1 MWKVIFHNLW
11 SRRKKVGWIFA
22 ELVIVTMILWVLLD
36 VSAVFLYNKSLPTG
50 YDNDRLCLV
59 NIRTYSEK
67 DSICKKEY
75 ATEEAYNEDIER
87 ILRKVKSYEGVE
99 NASYI
104 FTSWQYLGTAS
115 VQNYYMKSGN
125 EAVDSLIAPIH
136 LIRFHPKTNY
146 FETYGIETTEG
157 SPSPEELS
165 KLNFAWNDA
174 VITEDV
180 AKRFFGKE
188 NAVGKKLFFI
198 DWKKDTIWCPIRA
211 VVKDV
216 RHQSYRPNCALMF
229 RPWTKIENYGYCK
242 LVVRVKEGVDMEEF
256 LNGFEE
262 FTNKEL
268 NIGNYYSETVTT
280 LNDIIKKSENNYVT
294 LNNTA
299 LILTV
304 FFLINLCLGVVGTFW
319 LQTRSRVEEMG
330 VLRTFGATKWNI
342 RAMLLGEGFVLST
355 LAVFV
360 GCMLYLQIALRT
372 EFVGTK
378 LAMSLAYHNETNL
391 MDSWILHF
399 GEHFMVVS
407 LLCYAVITITV
418 LVGIYIPA
426 HSISNVNPIDAL
438 RDE

>member
-1 MWKVIFHNLW
+1 L
-11 SRRKKVGWIFA
+11 
-22 ELVIVTMILWVLLD
+22 
-36 VSAVFLYNKSLPTG
+36 
-50 YDNDRLCLV
+50 
-59 NIRTYSEK
+59 
-67 DSICKKEY
+67 
-75 ATEEAYNEDIER
+75 
-87 ILRKVKSYEGVE
+87 
-99 NASYI
+99 
-104 FTSWQYLGTAS
+104 
-115 VQNYYMKSGN
+115 
-125 EAVDSLIAPIH
+125 
-136 LIRFHPKTNY
+136 
-146 FETYGIETTEG
+146 
-157 SPSPEELS
+157 
-165 KLNFAWNDA
+165 
-174 VITEDV
+174 
-180 AKRFFGKE
+180 
-188 NAVGKKLFFI
+188 
-198 DWKKDTIWCPIRA
+198 
-211 VVKDV
+211 
-216 RHQSYRPNCALMF
+216 
-229 RPWTKIENYGYCK
+229 
-242 LVVRVKEGVDMEEF
+242 
-256 LNGFEE
+256 
-262 FTNKEL
+262 
-268 NIGNYYSETVTT
+268 TT

-294 LNNTA
+294 LNNIA

-391 MDSWILHF
+391 MDSWILYF